1 MRACLDAFIKEY
13 NEERMHEGLGS
24 VESSPRAYTGRIVP
38 YEYDSLAIIRNVRP
52 SRKSSGAG
60 VWEHA
65 STLLAGERIAL
76 LPYGNGVW
84 EVRYRFHPLGFLNG
98 RTGRIESLTQ
108 WRKIARPPPP
118 QCKQRLYSTFYV
130 AVFMASSRI
139 ARRGMTTAGR
149 CTSS

>member
-1 MRACLDAFIKEY
+1 
-13 NEERMHEGLGS
+13 MHEGLGS

-76 LPYGNGVW
+76 LPYGDGVW
-84 EVRYRFHPLGFLNG
+84 EVRYR
-98 RTGRIESLTQ
+98 
-108 WRKIARPPPP
+108 
-118 QCKQRLYSTFYV
+118 RLSF
-130 AVFMASSRI
+130 S
-139 ARRGMTTAGR
+139 TAGR
-149 CTSS
+149 AGSNR